1 LIKRVAIGIIIGA
14 IAGTLIFLIATAPT
28 FPQSIVVGVACG
40 LVLAILWPSLQ
51 SLLIRLQLEEWRLE
65 QVEIQGLKF
74 ISAGY
79 QRRVAWRLFVEMATR
94 ISTQPLDDLV
104 GDDGI
109 ALKSLYDLFR
119 LTRTTISEMEPTRS
133 ASGNTVETYALDMLN
148 ADLRPFLSK
157 WHPQW
162 ETHVSAAGEKHSQEW
177 ELHKQFRSELSELQ
191 TKIEVRARGLAT
203 IAGLKNVDRFF
214 PISSV
219 TDT

>member
-1 LIKRVAIGIIIGA
+1 
-14 IAGTLIFLIATAPT
+14 
-28 FPQSIVVGVACG
+28 
-40 LVLAILWPSLQ
+40 
-51 SLLIRLQLEEWRLE
+51 
-65 QVEIQGLKF
+65 
-74 ISAGY
+74 
-79 QRRVAWRLFVEMATR
+79 MATR